1 LVAIDADDEGLLLGR
16 SAFETLR
23 TYGGRLFGIEAH
35 LDRLTGS
42 CAALG
47 IGCPPLQIVE
57 AELTEAAGMVPG
69 ESMVRVTI
77 TASGTRVVRAVKLPD
92 VPHPFRCVTREYT
105 PPAWLDGT
113 VKHASRAAFRAAVLS
128 AGVEEVIWTDSEGF
142 MLEGTRSNLF
152 AVVSGVLVTPPVDG
166 RLLAGVT
173 REAMIDA
180 AHATGVSVRIE
191 ALKADG
197 AYAELYVSST
207 LKELTPIDKLNGR
220 PAPGAGPVGHRVLA
234 AFREQAEGD

>member
-23 TYGGRLFGIEAH
+23 TYGGRLFGLEAH
-35 LDRLTGS
+35 LDRLTSS

-47 IGCPPLQIVE
+47 IECPPLQTVE
-57 AELTEAAGMVPG
+57 AELMEAAEMVPG
-69 ESMVRVTI
+69 EAMVRVTI
-77 TASGTRVVRAVKLPD
+77 TASSTRVVRAVDLPG
-92 VPHPFRCVTREYT
+92 VPDPFRCVSREYT

-113 VKHASRAAFRAAVLS
+113 VKHASRAASRAAVLS

-152 AVVSGVLVTPPVDG
+152 AVISGVLVTPPVDG

-180 AHATGVSVRIE
+180 ADTAGVAVRIE
-191 ALKADG
+191 GLSIDG
-197 AYAELYVSST
+197 AYDELYVCST
-207 LKELTPIDKLNGR
+207 LKELTPIDELNGR
-220 PAPGAGPVGHRVLA
+220 PAPGAGPVGDSVLA
-234 AFREQAEGD
+234 AFREQAAGD